1 MNEARVRSLA
11 HDYVRDIHE
20 HWRAYGEPVWVEIL
34 QGRYGGRVRRVLGLE
49 WTVSRWTEYLST
61 TGLLHVI
68 RGRRL
73 KTWIFLGDV
82 WRGLSD
88 AERDAWRVE
97 LDARRPEP
105 RMPKTRTP

>member
-1 MNEARVRSLA
+1 MQSRYIQRV
-11 HDYVRDIHE
+11 
-20 HWRAYGEPVWVEIL
+20 WRIL
-34 QGRYGGRVRRVLGLE
+34 GRE

-68 RGRRL
+68 RGRRM

-82 WRGLSD
+82 WRGMG
-88 AERDAWRVE
+88 AEEQSKWRAE

-105 RMPKTRTP
+105 RPKAGQAAK